1 MNNAERFIQAFNSI
15 ENYLRRNLEARNFT
29 SFFNLI
35 DEASQENLIVRQYRE
50 ELRLFGNLRNAI
62 MHSDR
67 KQGKPVADPRE
78 DVVEQIEKIVKMLLD
93 PPLVSQHFLSPVFT
107 VSPEDSMVEVLH
119 AMVEKDYSQVPIIK
133 EGYILGMVNFE
144 SIARWMAKITTLES
158 PFEICKKSTIED
170 VFKATQQ
177 FKNYR
182 IIKSNTDFV
191 TAREYFIDSLG
202 KKSLTEALMITENGR
217 RDEPIIGII
226 TISED
231 LEMIIDVLRGS
242 GKNEI
247 SAVLPLDS

>member
-1 MNNAERFIQAFNSI
+1 MNNAERFINAFNAI
-15 ENYLRRNLEARNFT
+15 ENYLRRNLEARNFI

-35 DEASQENLIVRQYRE
+35 DDASQDNLIVRQYRE

-62 MHSDR
+62 IHSDR
-67 KQGKPVADPRE
+67 KHGRPVADPRE

-93 PPLVSQHFLSPVFT
+93 PPLVSQHFLNPVFS
-107 VSPEDSMVEVLH
+107 VVPEDPMVQVLH

-133 EGYILGMVNFE
+133 DGFILGMINYE

-177 FKNYR
+177 YKNYR
-182 IIKSNTDFV
+182 IIKSTTDFV
-191 TAREYFIDSLG
+191 TARECFIDSLG
-202 KKSLTEALMITENGR
+202 KKYLTEALIITENGR

-242 GKNEI
+242 GNIET
-247 SAVLPLDS
+247 VN